1 MEQEHSFAAGAL
13 VSGAL
18 CVGVGAWLAT
28 FPMQERAVE
37 RLSGDCNENS
47 NTIRRVGIMT
57 AWLGVHVAALGAL
70 FYLAER

>member
-1 MEQEHSFAAGAL
+1 
-13 VSGAL
+13 
-18 CVGVGAWLAT
+18 
-28 FPMQERAVE
+28 MQERAVE

-57 AWLGVHVAALGAL
+57 AWLGVQVAALGAL